1 MSVARTDD
9 ELSLESNEYEW
20 SKAGLNDMH
29 RYVMPTLLR
38 WLSENQEQS
47 ILDIGCGNGAL
58 TDQLARRGY
67 QCTGIDMSKSGID
80 IAKRSYPNLT
90 FFASDL
96 ERPLSSQLQ
105 DAFDVI
111 VSVEVIEH
119 LLLPRQLFSRAKE
132 ALKRNGELVITTPY
146 HGYWKNLLI
155 ALTGKFDDHWHPLRD
170 YGHVKFF
177 STQTLSKLF
186 EEQGFELTHVKRVG
200 RIPPVAKS
208 LMMRGR
214 LRS

>member
-1 MSVARTDD
+1 VPLSDSQPTALLDLTIIIPTKNDVQRLRECLAAIGAGWASEIVVVDSHSTDD
-9 ELSLESNEYEW
+9 T
-20 SKAGLNDMH
+20 A
-29 RYVMPTLLR
+29 
-38 WLSENQEQS
+38 
-47 ILDIGCGNGAL
+47 
-58 TDQLARRGY
+58 
-67 QCTGIDMSKSGID
+67 
-80 IAKRSYPNLT
+80 IAV
-90 FFASDL
+90 AV
-96 ERPLSSQLQ
+96 SQLQ

-132 ALKRNGELVITTPY
+132 ALKRNGELIITTPY